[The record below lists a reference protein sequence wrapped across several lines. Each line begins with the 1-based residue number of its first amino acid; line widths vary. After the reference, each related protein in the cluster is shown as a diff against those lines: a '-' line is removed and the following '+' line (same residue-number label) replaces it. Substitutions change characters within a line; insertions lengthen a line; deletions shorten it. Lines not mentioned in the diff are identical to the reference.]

1 MVVQRLLL
9 VSCRRRCGRCSWHHH
24 EVSPTGVGPCRKH
37 DFRLAGGSAGGTG
50 RSGGAHRLLPSA
62 ALAAAHALAGGQRGL
77 CGRYTAIEGE
87 CLSCLLGLLLFFS

>member
-1 MVVQRLLL
+1 M
-9 VSCRRRCGRCSWHHH
+9 
-24 EVSPTGVGPCRKH
+24 
-37 DFRLAGGSAGGTG
+37 AGGSAGGTG

-87 CLSCLLGLLLFFS
+87 CLSCLLGLKIVIEILFFLDLISKCKWR